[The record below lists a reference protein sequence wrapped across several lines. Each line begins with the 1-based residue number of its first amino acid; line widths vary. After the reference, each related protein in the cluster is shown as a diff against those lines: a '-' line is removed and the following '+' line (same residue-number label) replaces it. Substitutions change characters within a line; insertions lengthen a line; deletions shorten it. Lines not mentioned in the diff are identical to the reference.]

1 MCCDHTVCSAQ
12 GKSVATP
19 NTRHMQCLITS
30 ISRCN
35 SGKSEWTHSNE
46 EWSMTQLQTCQ
57 LFRVTKKSVRQCA
70 RRRVRH
76 VGVAQASPLFSDH
89 APREVHL
96 WQ

>member
-1 MCCDHTVCSAQ
+1 VLRSHSVQRARQKCCNAEYAPHAVPHHLNQ
-12 GKSVATP
+12 SV
-19 NTRHMQCLITS
+19 QF
-30 ISRCN
+30 
-35 SGKSEWTHSNE
+35 GKSEWTCSNE